1 MQPSVNQIA
10 SAYRGNPAPLQQRVQ
25 RDKQANQ
32 GLPADLKELLALQ
45 ILTEERDSASRQQAI
60 QQLQQQGQQ
69 PTVAQ
74 SLQQRAQ
81 QAIQARS
88 VQDQRQQQGIQGLMQ
103 RAASAAVPAGT
114 PQPERQPQ
122 GIDELPSNMGEFAA
136 GGIVAFAKGDVV
148 EDPRRE
154 RGEGESFS
162 DFRKRMFELDL
173 QLQRE
178 KNEAERSNR
187 AAERD
192 RRLAERGNEVI
203 PPSPFMERAPV
214 PASGA
219 SSAGVASAAP
229 FEQAS
234 LRKMESKMAPVD
246 AGLPSALL
254 KETPSPTGSAATKP
268 VVRRTPQPKAA
279 PAPAPAAQPSGVVT
293 AQPTNPRIDE
303 LKERLTLDP
312 DKQAAARA
320 KFYQTEVGVPETA
333 GLEQLAQELK
343 DKRAK
348 MQERNRNIDPL
359 VENLKAIANAPRGQK
374 WMYSLLS
381 GSDTVEKARQ
391 SREAQDFEMLKQI
404 VEQENKIKDV
414 KRGFAKEKFTIAN
427 TERERVYK
435 DAFDVAKEMGLD
447 DRNAQTLAQE
457 AVLKR
462 EQMAANVK
470 VAQINASRE
479 NQAEARNKQY
489 LDLRNRA
496 RVLRESGKTAEADK
510 LEAQASD
517 ILSLKGGTGTAG
529 VGAGR
534 NAIMNRRQT
543 MNELEKIMKD
553 EAMVYT
559 DAQKADAAREYQR
572 LAMMNVKEDDGGGG
586 GVSIPDAAVQAL
598 MKNPS
603 LAAQFD
609 QKYGAGAAAKYL
621 QK

>member
-1 MQPSVNQIA
+1 
-10 SAYRGNPAPLQQRVQ
+10 
-25 RDKQANQ
+25 
-32 GLPADLKELLALQ
+32 
-45 ILTEERDSASRQQAI
+45 
-60 QQLQQQGQQ
+60 
-69 PTVAQ
+69 
-74 SLQQRAQ
+74 
-81 QAIQARS
+81 
-88 VQDQRQQQGIQGLMQ
+88 
-103 RAASAAVPAGT
+103 
-114 PQPERQPQ
+114 
-122 GIDELPSNMGEFAA
+122 
-136 GGIVAFAKGDVV
+136 
-148 EDPRRE
+148 
-154 RGEGESFS
+154 
-162 DFRKRMFELDL
+162 
-173 QLQRE
+173 
-178 KNEAERSNR
+178 
-187 AAERD
+187 
-192 RRLAERGNEVI
+192 
-203 PPSPFMERAPV
+203 
-214 PASGA
+214 
-219 SSAGVASAAP
+219 
-229 FEQAS
+229 
-234 LRKMESKMAPVD
+234 
-246 AGLPSALL
+246 
-254 KETPSPTGSAATKP
+254 
-268 VVRRTPQPKAA
+268 
-279 PAPAPAAQPSGVVT
+279 
-293 AQPTNPRIDE
+293 
-303 LKERLTLDP
+303 
-312 DKQAAARA
+312 
-320 KFYQTEVGVPETA
+320 
-333 GLEQLAQELK
+333 
-343 DKRAK
+343 

-435 DAFDVAKEMGLD
+435 DAFDAAKEMGLD

-559 DAQKADAAREYQR
+559 DAEKAAAAREYQR
-572 LAMMNVKEDDGGGG
+572 LAMMNVKEDGGGGG